1 MIKKK
6 KKSIK
11 KQKKQNYKDK
21 LCSLQNS
28 INNYSK
34 LIPLYDIF
42 NDKKNIDTSSFYDMI
57 VYKSNIIDK
66 NNYTYDIDNLEIP
79 KKIYKCI
86 KISLKPT
93 EEQSKIL
100 LDMLEGYRLIYNLS
114 ISFIKKRYLSCGIYK
129 FIKINLYI
137 MLFIDLKIPYI
148 LIFYLI
154 N

>member
-42 NDKKNIDTSSFYDMI
+42 NDKKKY
-57 VYKSNIIDK
+57 
-66 NNYTYDIDNLEIP
+66 
-79 KKIYKCI
+79 
-86 KISLKPT
+86 
-93 EEQSKIL
+93 
-100 LDMLEGYRLIYNLS
+100 
-114 ISFIKKRYLSCGIYK
+114 
-129 FIKINLYI
+129 
-137 MLFIDLKIPYI
+137 
-148 LIFYLI
+148 
-154 N
+154 